1 MYKFAQNMWLPRIIM
16 VYMLLALLWWS
27 WLLFK
32 NNSELTKTKLE
43 NLQLYSNV
51 FYKTDHYDISQLE
64 VYDKIIKRHKRQRLM
79 IIGEALVFGF
89 TLILGMTMVSNAY
102 RKQLENSSRQNNF
115 LLSITHELKSPLASI
130 QLILETL
137 SKRVLEKKQVEELST
152 DGWLESKRL
161 EKQINNLL
169 LATKL
174 DKAYQFNFQKENIIP
189 IIKEIVRKQK
199 QNTPDA
205 SIEFN
210 PKDDEI
216 SLNIDKEG
224 FHSIINNVLE
234 NAIKYSPTEKKVN
247 IEITTTNPKEIFIR
261 IFDNGIGIPELQRDK
276 IFEQF
281 YRAQNEETRNT
292 KGTGLGLYIVKKLM
306 EAHRGNVTVKE
317 NQGGGSIFILQFLK

>member
-16 VYMLLALLWWS
+16 VYMLMALLWWS

-51 FYKTDHYDISQLE
+51 LYKTDLYDITQLE

-89 TLILGMTMVSNAY
+89 TLILGMTLVSNAY

-137 SKRVLEKKQVEELST
+137 SRRALKKEQVVELST

-174 DKAYQFNFQKENIIP
+174 DNAYQFNFQKENIIP
-189 IIKEIVRKQK
+189 IIQEIVRKQK

-210 PKDDEI
+210 PKEDEI
-216 SLNIDKEG
+216 ILNIDKEG

-247 IEITTTNPKEIFIR
+247 IEITATNPKDLFIR
-261 IFDNGIGIPELQRDK
+261 ISDKGIGIPESHRDK
-276 IFEQF
+276 IFEKF

-306 EAHRGNVTVKE
+306 EAHRGNVSVKE
-317 NQGGGSIFILQFLK
+317 NQGGGSIFTLQFIR